1 MPVLLEPTIAVFEYL
16 LILAGLG
23 FFTWLLFHS
32 AGRAARASPSV
43 LPAWE
48 VSVADFLFLAWLVV
62 ALGFSALV
70 LLRLT
75 IGATLSRLPEA
86 DTLQLVLYGSMF
98 HISALLTWIFACW
111 DARRRRAL
119 QGLADSPRARIA
131 WIQAA
136 RAALLTFLASIPLL
150 TLADLGWEPLLKA
163 VGLPT
168 EHQELVDRFV
178 QVRSP
183 VLLALMIIF
192 ALVVAPVSEELIFRA
207 GLFRFLRTRAP
218 RWIAFVASAG
228 LFALLHANWV
238 SFLPLCVLGLVFAVA
253 YERTGSLTVPI
264 LAHALFNLNSLLL
277 VLASAAQ

>member
-1 MPVLLEPTIAVFEYL
+1 MPVLLEPTITVFEYL

-23 FFTWLLFHS
+23 FFAWLLFHP
-32 AGRAARASPSV
+32 AGRAARVSPPV

-48 VSVADFLFLAWLVV
+48 VSVSDFLFLAWLVV

-86 DTLQLVLYGSMF
+86 DTLQLVLYGSTF
-98 HISALLTWIFACW
+98 HISAIFTWIFARW
-111 DARRRRAL
+111 YLRRRRAL
-119 QGLADSPRARIA
+119 EGLAESPRARAA
-131 WIQAA
+131 WIQT
-136 RAALLTFLASIPLL
+136 RRGALLTFLASISLVTL
-150 TLADLGWEPLLKA
+150 TALGWEPLLKA

-168 EHQELVDRFV
+168 AHQELVDLFA

-207 GLFRFLRTRAP
+207 GLFRFLRTRTP
-218 RWIAFVASAG
+218 RWVAFVASAS

-238 SFLPLCVLGLVFAVA
+238 SFLPLCVLGVVFAVA

-277 VLASAAQ
+277 VLAGATQ